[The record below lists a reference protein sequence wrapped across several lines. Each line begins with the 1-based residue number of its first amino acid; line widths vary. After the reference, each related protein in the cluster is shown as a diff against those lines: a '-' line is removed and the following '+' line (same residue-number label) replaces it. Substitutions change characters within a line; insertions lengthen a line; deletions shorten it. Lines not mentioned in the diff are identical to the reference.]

1 ALGLTPADRMALCHH
16 AFRAAEDHSGRDLLA
31 ILAGNVAA
39 VVKRHAHRWDEAEPA
54 PSPSAS

>member
-1 ALGLTPADRMALCHH
+1 MALCHH